1 MDLLGKLEAC
11 DHHDAV
17 RVLLLELGRRPKRAL
32 AALLHPDKHGGAP
45 FFEACMK
52 ALNCAADLVEELG
65 APEALARVKREANV
79 RNNEACRREA
89 YGRNNPGRT
98 F

>member
-1 MDLLGKLEAC
+1 
-11 DHHDAV
+11 
-17 RVLLLELGRRPKRAL
+17 
-32 AALLHPDKHGGAP
+32 
-45 FFEACMK
+45 MK
-52 ALNCAADLVEELG
+52 ALNCAADLVEDLG

-89 YGRNNPGRT
+89 QRRNNPGRT